1 MFDRY
6 TIEILD
12 SYFKGP
18 IDEYHFVHNLDGVMD
33 CMMSKR
39 GGVVHMYNTL
49 SENLLEYLRARRIS
63 DEDEKLLLMTIMM
76 NSHGIFFPEDNEY
89 ELNESNIE
97 VLIPLAHK
105 YYKLFRNNMNLLV
118 KLIHGAFILPEIN
131 DVLIEKFIFGDTTKD
146 SLFILI
152 NELLELVV
160 KPNRALHNM
169 FLEMEQNL
177 LECLRFHDVSP
188 SDFREQALFEY
199 IGGIKDGFNL

>member
-76 NSHGIFFPEDNEY
+76 NSHGIFFPEDNME
-89 ELNESNIE
+89 EI
-97 VLIPLAHK
+97 
-105 YYKLFRNNMNLLV
+105 YKLVTTVRSNSMKGRVSIESPLGKAIYGHKVNERVVVQINQEV
-118 KLIHGAFILPEIN
+118 SYEVIIKKIDKSENEDNDEIS
-131 DVLIEKFIFGDTTKD
+131 K
-146 SLFILI
+146 
-152 NELLELVV
+152 
-160 KPNRALHNM
+160 
-169 FLEMEQNL
+169 
-177 LECLRFHDVSP
+177 
-188 SDFREQALFEY
+188 Y
-199 IGGIKDGFNL
+199 